1 MNQILEVKK
10 NINHIQKKVLFYKK
24 IFFLFLFTTILLNIY
39 LFTKIDNLIKKEKV
53 SKILLDNYYISNLYN
68 GINNNINSNRNINNN
83 YIADF
88 QNFSNLNEVFCIIKI
103 PKINIKYPV
112 LNVVSKENLQISPI
126 KFSGKNL
133 TENSNICIAGHNYSN
148 GLFFSDIN
156 KLNIGDEIYL
166 YNNSSNILIYI
177 VYDIYEVNSNN
188 LSPIEDQNRFKELTL
203 VTCNNFNNNRIIVK
217 AKIP

>member
-24 IFFLFLFTTILLNIY
+24 IFFLLLFTTISLNIY
-39 LFTKIDNLIKKEKV
+39 LFAKIDNLIKKEKV
-53 SKILLDNYYISNLYN
+53 SKVLLDNYYISNLYN
-68 GINNNINSNRNINNN
+68 DISYNINKENN
-83 YIADF
+83 YISDF
-88 QNFSNLNEVFCIIKI
+88 QNFSNSNEVFCIIKI

-133 TENSNICIAGHNYSN
+133 TENSNICIAGHNYN
-148 GLFFSDIN
+148 NNLFFSDIN
-156 KLNIGDEIYL
+156 KLNIGDQIYL

-188 LSPIEDQNRFKELTL
+188 LSPIEDQSRFKELTL